1 MLRFFLS
8 AALGIVAAFP
18 AVANDD
24 TRQIGGALTYRAKIA
39 LPPGAEV
46 TIEAMGL
53 FDTVLDRAQFATE
66 GKQVPLDF
74 ELTVPKGIGGQVSA
88 VIRSHGATGW
98 IVQDIPFAAG
108 EDNVDLGPL
117 WMDPMTPL
125 AFATRLDCGG
135 KEVSFGVLDDRA
147 TLRIDGQDHAMTQKV
162 SASGARYVGGPD
174 DQIEFWSKGD
184 SAMLTVSGEA
194 YPECTP
200 LEDSTS
206 PYRAR
211 GNEPGWHVDIGE
223 NEVEVIAQ
231 YGEVTKRAPRP
242 EEGIEAGG
250 YVFDMPQIATRLRIE
265 GGLCHD
271 DMSGM
276 PYPYRAVLTLDGV
289 DYRGCAG
296 DPQDLLAGAEWR
308 IEDVMGGGVIDAAEV
323 TIAFDGKGRVSGRA
337 ACNRYFGGYELTGEG
352 VSFGQMASTQMAC
365 APALMDLE
373 RKMLEA
379 LGQVQRFDFDET
391 GALMLIGGPE
401 GKALLTARRP

>member
-8 AALGIVAAFP
+8 AALSLAAAFP
-18 AVANDD
+18 ALANDD
-24 TRQIGGALTYRAKIA
+24 TRQISGALTYKAKIA

-46 TIEAMGL
+46 TIAAKGL

-66 GKQVPLDF
+66 GKQVPFDF
-74 ELTVPKGIGGQVSA
+74 TLTVPKGIGGQINAMV
-88 VIRSHGATGW
+88 RSNGPNGW
-98 IVQDIPFAAG
+98 IVQDVAFAAG

-125 AFATRLDCGG
+125 AFAARLGCGG
-135 KEVSFGVLDDRA
+135 KEVSFGVLDNRA

-184 SAMLTVSGEA
+184 TAMLTVSGEA

-200 LEDSTS
+200 VEDGPA

-223 NEVEVIAQ
+223 DEVKVVAQ

-242 EEGIEAGG
+242 EVVIEAGG

-276 PYPYRAVLTLDGV
+276 PYPQRAVLTLEGA

-296 DPQDLLAGAEWR
+296 DPQDLLTGAEWQ
-308 IEDVMGGGVIDAAEV
+308 IENVSGGGVIDGAEV
-323 TIAFDGKGRVSGRA
+323 TIAFDVEGRVSGRA
-337 ACNRYFGGYELTGEG
+337 ACNRYFGGYDLTGEG
-352 VSFGQMASTQMAC
+352 VSFGQLASTQMAC
-365 APALMDLE
+365 AESLMDLE
-373 RKMLEA
+373 RKTLAA
-379 LGQVQRFDFDET
+379 LGQVRRFDFDET
-391 GALMLIGGPE
+391 EALLLIGGPE
-401 GKALLTARRP
+401 GEALLTARR